1 LTSIVAAEDLL
12 SLAVLRG
19 VGGSKPAARRWRHH
33 ILQPVP
39 LVSFLCG
46 DAGSKKP
53 RRQRGADA
61 VGCCVEAV
69 RVPAVNRFVHL
80 G

>member
-1 LTSIVAAEDLL
+1 MVAAEDLL
-12 SLAVLRG
+12 SLAVLRD

-46 DAGSKKP
+46 DAGSKP
-53 RRQRGADA
+53 AARSQEGSGARTPWAAASRR
-61 VGCCVEAV
+61 CVS
-69 RVPAVNRFVHL
+69 RR
-80 G
+80 